1 MDNTDRSWMYRRLEN
16 GFLSSEFCVG
26 VETFVSFALSHP
38 ECLLDGKLRCPC
50 NRKKCRNKCFEEAET
65 VKFHLGR
72 YGFVPNYYCWQFH
85 GDQYVPP
92 MFPNFNMEAPSSSTC
107 FVNRSTQQEFIDPI
121 QSDQY
126 FCNTEHGNTY
136 FDDTNQNETN
146 EFAEENPHTD
156 SGNDDPQ
163 SPNSPVKSLYEMIK
177 SAEKEIW
184 DGNPHGHS
192 LLSVLARLLKM
203 KQEHNM
209 SERNYNDMC
218 QLMSELCP
226 SDNSVPESFY
236 ATKKLIKDL
245 GLPVEKIDVC
255 QNNCMI
261 YWGEDDSLT
270 ECKIC
275 QHPRYRR
282 SRRRST
288 NRKTQT
294 PYKKMY
300 YFPITQRLQR
310 LYASTATASHMRW
323 HKEHHFDGETMTHP
337 SDSPAWRHFDAM
349 HPSFAS
355 EIRNVRLGMST
366 DGFQPFGQSG
376 QQYSSWPVIVTPYN
390 LPPWMCMKEEYM
402 FLTVIVPGPHNPKD
416 KLDVFLQ
423 PLIAELQSLWC
434 SGVQTYDMHSKQN
447 FNLRVALLWTISD
460 FPAYAMLSGWST
472 AGKQAC
478 PHCMS
483 DSNAF
488 TLPCS
493 GKTSWFDN
501 HRKFLPEDHPLRRN
515 RVMFI
520 RGRRVLDPAPIVKQG
535 DELLNELEE
544 YGFRPSYEVDSETI
558 NKEIASYVQC
568 GWRRRSIL
576 WELPYW
582 STNLIRH
589 NLDVMHVEKNVFD
602 NVFNTVCNIQGRTK
616 DNAKTRADLVQM
628 NIRPELHPDG
638 ETGQYPKA
646 AYTLD
651 RRGRQVLFGWL
662 KDVKFCD
669 GYVSKMARCVD
680 MQKLRMFGMK
690 SHDCHVFMQRLIPVA
705 FRELLPRHVWEVLT
719 ELSLFFADLT
729 SRNIKQ
735 SDMMRLNDDIV
746 LILCKLEKIFPPSFF
761 DSMEHLCVHLPF
773 EARIA
778 GPVQF
783 RWMYPFER
791 FLRKLKNTVRNKA
804 RVEGSICNAYLV
816 KEASIFCQYY
826 FNETSTARGR
836 KRRQHQATYEDTG
849 STEMLSI
856 FRSRGRKIGAG
867 RSRWLTA
874 DEYQELATY
883 ILLNCEE
890 ITPFVR
896 MYEDYLHRE
905 NPHLNDANIDSLLHT
920 NLFGWFKNY
929 AELQSAESMSPM
941 IKQVAAGPF
950 QKVNTYRGYNV
961 NGFNFH
967 TVNDTTYKATNNSG
981 IQVSGQY
988 KRGECT
994 EYYGQ
999 VQEVI
1004 EVEYSGL
1011 PLKQAILFK
1020 FSWFDINPRS
1030 GTRVHSKYKI
1040 VNVNCNR
1047 RLGSWE
1053 PFVFATQAS
1062 QVVYLRYPTTR
1073 RAVSEWMYVSSLR
1086 QRAYVSDVTAPVTS
1100 PDDITNAFQN
1110 NDSETHAIET
1120 QFLLASQNLVD
1131 VDVVYDI
1138 EMDVYSTDSERDES
1152 VPTDDDERQ
1161 CHQSD

>member
-1 MDNTDRSWMYRRLEN
+1 
-16 GFLSSEFCVG
+16 
-26 VETFVSFALSHP
+26 
-38 ECLLDGKLRCPC
+38 
-50 NRKKCRNKCFEEAET
+50 
-65 VKFHLGR
+65 
-72 YGFVPNYYCWQFH
+72 
-85 GDQYVPP
+85 
-92 MFPNFNMEAPSSSTC
+92 
-107 FVNRSTQQEFIDPI
+107 
-121 QSDQY
+121 
-126 FCNTEHGNTY
+126 
-136 FDDTNQNETN
+136 
-146 EFAEENPHTD
+146 
-156 SGNDDPQ
+156 
-163 SPNSPVKSLYEMIK
+163 
-177 SAEKEIW
+177 
-184 DGNPHGHS
+184 
-192 LLSVLARLLKM
+192 
-203 KQEHNM
+203 
-209 SERNYNDMC
+209 
-218 QLMSELCP
+218 
-226 SDNSVPESFY
+226 
-236 ATKKLIKDL
+236 
-245 GLPVEKIDVC
+245 
-255 QNNCMI
+255 
-261 YWGEDDSLT
+261 
-270 ECKIC
+270 
-275 QHPRYRR
+275 
-282 SRRRST
+282 
-288 NRKTQT
+288 
-294 PYKKMY
+294 
-300 YFPITQRLQR
+300 
-310 LYASTATASHMRW
+310 
-323 HKEHHFDGETMTHP
+323 MTHP
-337 SDSPAWRHFDAM
+337 SDSPAWRHFDEM

-355 EIRNVRLGMST
+355 EIQNVRLGMST
-366 DGFQPFGQSG
+366 DGFQLFGQSG
-376 QQYSSWPVIVTPYN
+376 QQYSSWLVIVTPYN

-402 FLTVIVPGPHNPKD
+402 FLTVIVPRPHNPKD
-416 KLDVFLQ
+416 KLNVFLQ

-460 FPAYAMLSGWST
+460 FPAYVMLSGWST
-472 AGKQAC
+472 AG
-478 PHCMS
+478 
-483 DSNAF
+483 N
-488 TLPCS
+488 

-501 HRKFLPEDHPLRRN
+501 HRKFLPEDHPLHRN

-520 RGRRVLDPAPIVKQG
+520 RGRRVLGPEPIVKQG
-535 DELLNELEE
+535 DELLNELDE

-568 GWRRRSIL
+568 GWRRR
-576 WELPYW
+576 
-582 STNLIRH
+582 IR
-589 NLDVMHVEKNVFD
+589 
-602 NVFNTVCNIQGRTK
+602 K
-616 DNAKTRADLVQM
+616 D
-628 NIRPELHPDG
+628 
-638 ETGQYPKA
+638 
-646 AYTLD
+646 
-651 RRGRQVLFGWL
+651 
-662 KDVKFCD
+662 
-669 GYVSKMARCVD
+669 
-680 MQKLRMFGMK
+680 
-690 SHDCHVFMQRLIPVA
+690 
-705 FRELLPRHVWEVLT
+705 
-719 ELSLFFADLT
+719 
-729 SRNIKQ
+729 
-735 SDMMRLNDDIV
+735 
-746 LILCKLEKIFPPSFF
+746 FPPSFF

-826 FNETSTARGR
+826 FNETSTARGQ

-1020 FSWFDINPRS
+1020 CSWFDINPRS

-1040 VNVNCNR
+1040 VDVNCNR
-1047 RLGSWE
+1047 SLGSWE

-1086 QRAYVSDVTAPVTS
+1086 QRAYVSDVTASVTS
-1100 PDDITNAFQN
+1100 PEDITNAFQN
-1110 NDSETHAIET
+1110 NDSETHAVET
-1120 QFLLASQNLVD
+1120 HFLLASQNLVD

-1138 EMDVYSTDSERDES
+1138 EMDVHSLIVKEMNLFQPTMTNDNVIRVTSLHTMSGHRDDSPPPPLPDNRIELTIRDGIFFPNNSRVSRYISAQFSLQTCDPGWSLRYVTPEQRQWYWEQCCVRDLWFRTTATLYRRTIHGWRTSGHHPQTVTPERWAAWTATWQQQDWQDRAAKNKANRNSEPVGQGTGTTKHIAGAKTYSAHGQDLRARHGRDPTSWELYVHTHRHDDGSFVDTRSRLLHEEMERYMAESMTPVDDGSEHAVPSPRSVNSMFKSVVGGKKKGRMYGCGSMASTLYPDEMAPGRRGGSSGVCQSSQSQQMADMRHTLDSSLRRNDELYERMQATDAENAMLRDRMVSLEEQVRVLVAGMSQEATAHTSGRTLLGPGTFHRGRSRGAS
-1152 VPTDDDERQ
+1152 VASSSRTPRLSQSYVPPTQGYGDGDDDET
-1161 CHQSD
+1161 QSPEDSFFFDFFYDICTKHFH